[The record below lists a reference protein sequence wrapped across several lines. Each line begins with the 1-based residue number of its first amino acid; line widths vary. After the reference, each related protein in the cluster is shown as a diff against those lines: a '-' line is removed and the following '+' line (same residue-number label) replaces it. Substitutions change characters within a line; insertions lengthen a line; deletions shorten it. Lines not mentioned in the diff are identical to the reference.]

1 MILQQNSSSIKAQCK
16 SNLWCKSIFGAGKA
30 KGVAQ
35 VRNGWLIALPLH
47 LWQDLNAPAQ
57 VSWFD
62 MEAV

>member
-1 MILQQNSSSIKAQCK
+1 MILQQNRSPIKAK
-16 SNLWCKSIFGAGKA
+16 RKPNFGAGKA
-30 KGVAQ
+30 KAVAQ

-47 LWQDLNAPAQ
+47 LWQDLNAPIQ